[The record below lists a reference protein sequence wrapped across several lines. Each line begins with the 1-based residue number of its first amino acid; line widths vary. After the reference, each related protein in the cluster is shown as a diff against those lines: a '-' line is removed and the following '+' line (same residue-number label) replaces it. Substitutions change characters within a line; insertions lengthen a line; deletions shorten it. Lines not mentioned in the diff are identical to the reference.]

1 MAHKKTKA
9 VAKRATPRK
18 RTHHAGRRMGAV
30 HAGSITEDLEEAA
43 GIVIGSMLAT
53 AAQRNITAIGPK
65 PMALAQIVG
74 GFMLKRNMSDK
85 AIPKGIGYG
94 LIAAGSVHLA
104 HDLGVIHGLDDLV
117 SGMTFDYGGGPMVS
131 NAPEYVQLPPQRLNG
146 ITNRAFVSGL
156 DNQDIVSTPPSNVSD
171 MWHAEGMSKGL

>member
-1 MAHKKTKA
+1 MTHKKKTKA
-9 VAKRATPRK
+9 VAKATPRRK
-18 RTHHAGRRMGAV
+18 PHHTGRRMGAV
-30 HAGSITEDLEEAA
+30 HGTITEDLEEAA

-65 PMALAQIVG
+65 PMAIAQIVG

-117 SGMTFDYGGGPMVS
+117 SGYNLNYGGGSPAVGEAMD
-131 NAPEYVQLPPQRLNG
+131 YVQLPAQRVNG

-156 DNQDIVSTPPSNVSD
+156 DNQDMVTTAMPTVAD
-171 MWHAEGMSKGL
+171 MWHAEGMTKG